1 MNIAPAKIPFLE
13 AETEIRPGCPA
24 ILGVPYDK
32 TASFRKGTRN
42 GPDAIREVSAA
53 AIETYSP
60 IQDKDLEDIVYADIG
75 NLDVDNE
82 DTPESVVEAL
92 KLAVDKIYEKEA
104 LPIILGGEHSISP
117 GAIQAAFQRHPDLVV
132 VQFDAHAD
140 LRESY
145 EGTRNS
151 HACAM
156 RRTLDFLPS
165 ERLLQVGIRSGTKE
179 EYQELKKSGRCLPAD
194 AVILGERL
202 ASDDLSSRPIYITFD
217 IDLFDPS
224 EVPGTGTPEA
234 GGIRW
239 DDFESLRKPLEGR
252 NIVGLDIVELSPEL
266 DPTGISSALAAKM
279 LREWLLTVS
288 LTSFTRIGTSA

>member
-1 MNIAPAKIPFLE
+1 MNITPATTPFLE
-13 AETEIRPGCPA
+13 AETEIQPGCPA

-60 IQDKDLEDIVYADIG
+60 VQDKDLEDIVYADIG
-75 NLDVDNE
+75 NLDVDSE
-82 DTPESVVEAL
+82 DAPESVVETL

-145 EGTRNS
+145 EGTPHS

-179 EYQELKKSGRCLPAD
+179 EYQELKKSGRYFPAD
-194 AVILGERL
+194 GPLL
-202 ASDDLSSRPIYITFD
+202 AETLDSKGFRENPIYITFD

-239 DDFESLRKPLEGR
+239 SDFESLRSVFESR
-252 NIVGLDIVELSPEL
+252 DIVGLDIVELAPEL
-266 DPTGISSALAAKM
+266 DPTGISSALATKM
-279 LREWLLTVS
+279 LREWLLTVAS
-288 LTSFTRIGTSA
+288 R

>member
-1 MNIAPAKIPFLE
+1 MNITPPAIPFLG
-13 AETEIRPGCPA
+13 AETEIQPDCPA

-60 IQDKDLEDIVYADIG
+60 VQDKDLEDIVYADIG
-75 NLDVDNE
+75 NLDVHSE
-82 DTPESVVEAL
+82 DAPERVVEAL
-92 KLAVDKIYEKEA
+92 KLAVDGIYEKEA
-104 LPIILGGEHSISP
+104 LPIVLGGEHSISP
-117 GAIQAAFQRHPDLVV
+117 GAIQAALQRYPDLVV

-145 EGTRNS
+145 EGTGNS

-165 ERLLQVGIRSGTKE
+165 ERLLQIGIRSGTRK
-179 EYQELKKSGRCLPAD
+179 EYQELEKSGRYIPAD
-194 AVILGERL
+194 AATLDERL
-202 ASDDLSSRPIYITFD
+202 ASEDFSSRPIYITFD
-217 IDLFDPS
+217 IDIFDPS
-224 EVPGTGTPEA
+224 EIPGTGTPEA

-239 DDFESLRKPLEGR
+239 GDFESLRAVFDRR
-252 NIVGLDIVELSPEL
+252 NIVGLDIVELAPEL

-279 LREWLLTVS
+279 LREWLPTAAS
-288 LTSFTRIGTSA
+288 R